1 MTTLV
6 EDESQSSENAAACP
20 GFSGVL
26 YRARISP
33 ETDKGKIYTGS
44 CPKIPYSSHLGWPFI
59 GYHK

>member
-6 EDESQSSENAAACP
+6 EAESQSSENAAACP

-33 ETDKGKIYTGS
+33 EVDKVEDL
-44 CPKIPYSSHLGWPFI
+44 HW
-59 GYHK
+59 